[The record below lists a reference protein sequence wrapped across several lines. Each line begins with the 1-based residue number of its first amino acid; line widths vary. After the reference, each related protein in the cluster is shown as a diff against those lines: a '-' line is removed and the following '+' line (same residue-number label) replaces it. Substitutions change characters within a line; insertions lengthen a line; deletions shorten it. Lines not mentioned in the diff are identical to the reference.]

1 MTDSTLQFTGKI
13 VLVTGAARGIGRAT
27 AERFA
32 RKGASVALVDLDRT
46 EAQAVAKGICAE
58 GHRAIVLAADVSD
71 SGAVRE
77 AVAQCANTYQRIDVL
92 VSNAGIHFARG
103 IEEYTDEDIDRIV
116 SVNLKGTLYVVRA
129 ALPHLRATRGSIV
142 SVSSMTGLVG
152 QDRGA
157 VYVATKGALISLT
170 KALALELAA
179 DGIRVN
185 CVCPAGVDTP
195 LMREWAATLP
205 DADVALRGQAAMH
218 LMNRMATPDEI
229 AAAIV
234 FLASPEAAFI
244 TGVALPIE
252 GGATLGYRRT

>member
-1 MTDSTLQFTGKI
+1 MTEKRLPFDGRV

-32 RKGASVALVDLDRT
+32 REGASLALLDVEST
-46 EAQAVAKGICAE
+46 EAQAVATAICAE
-58 GHRAIVLAADVSD
+58 GRRAIVLNADVAD
-71 SGAVRE
+71 SAAVRR
-77 AVAQCANTYQRIDVL
+77 AVTQCVDAFQRIDVL

-103 IEEYTDEDIDRIV
+103 IEEYTDDDIDRIV
-116 SVNLKGTLYVVRA
+116 SVNLKGALHAVRA
-129 ALPHLRATRGSIV
+129 ALPHLRAVRGTIV

-205 DADVALRGQAAMH
+205 DADDALRGQAAMH
-218 LMNRMATPDEI
+218 LMNRMASPEEI